1 MVHGNSGVQDMI
13 TELLAAQQ
21 LQRREL
27 LELPSYLMVPP
38 LLALGE
44 FLAVVPAQLADVFNA
59 HGTLALLPLP
69 FRLPPSTVRLYWHRR
84 FNDDAGLRWLREL
97 LVGELSPRSASA

>member
-1 MVHGNSGVQDMI
+1 M
-13 TELLAAQQ
+13 
-21 LQRREL
+21 QRTEL

-44 FLAVVPAQLADVFNA
+44 FLAVVPAQLAEVFNA

-84 FNDDAGLRWLREL
+84 FNEDAGLQWLREV
-97 LVGELSPRSASA
+97 LVRDLTPGSAG